1 MGRSNARIKRCR
13 ASAIIYPVAGA
24 LIPTVGVLHFPSR
37 NSAAGSG
44 NTCNSLLLEL
54 CVHVLSRT
62 CTQSSRRTCTTGRA
76 RSARRTCTKGRAR
89 SARRRTCTQR
99 SRRTCTREGREVL
112 LAFSTCCQG
121 EVLLAFST
129 CCQGEGCLADTPCED
144 SGLSRRQSAEHARR
158 VLFKVCLFV
167 WTRGFNFP
175 AVHARRVLF
184 CSFVRARAVLIFR

>member
-13 ASAIIYPVAGA
+13 ASAIIYPGAGA

-37 NSAAGSG
+37 NSAAGIG

-99 SRRTCTREGREVL
+99 SRRTCTREGREGR
-112 LAFSTCCQG
+112 AHSAREG
-121 EVLLAFST
+121 RVLLAFST

-144 SGLSRRQSAEHARR
+144 SGLSRRQSAVHARR
-158 VLFKVCLFV
+158 VLFKVCSFV
-167 WTRGFNFP
+167 CTRGFNFP

>member
-1 MGRSNARIKRCR
+1 MLAGRGDAFKF
-13 ASAIIYPVAGA
+13 
-24 LIPTVGVLHFPSR
+24 IPTGGVLHSSR
-37 NSAAGSG
+37 NSPAGSG
-44 NTCNSLLLEL
+44 NTDVHAALEE
-54 CVHVLSRT
+54 
-62 CTQSSRRTCTTGRA
+62 GRA
-76 RSARRTCTKGRAR
+76 RSAREG
-89 SARRRTCTQR
+89 RRR
-99 SRRTCTREGREVL
+99 CTREGREVL

-129 CCQGEGCLADTPCED
+129 CCQGAGCLADTPCED